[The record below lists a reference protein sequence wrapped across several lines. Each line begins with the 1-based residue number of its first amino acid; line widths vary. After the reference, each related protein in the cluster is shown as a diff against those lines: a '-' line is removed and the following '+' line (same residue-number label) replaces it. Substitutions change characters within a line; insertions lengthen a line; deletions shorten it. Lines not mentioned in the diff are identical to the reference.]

1 MYIFFSFNRTLF
13 IECRIKEY
21 LFISFSRKDRIT
33 IQEKEREELK
43 QKQLEIEAKKLAE
56 EREINKYSLIRHS
69 INSVLLKEKNIYIS

>member
-1 MYIFFSFNRTLF
+1 MRIDEIKNLLQIFIVIYRTMF
-13 IECRIKEY
+13 IEFRIKEY

-56 EREINKYSLIRHS
+56 ERRKNT
-69 INSVLLKEKNIYIS
+69 LKVERKTYTP

>member
-56 EREINKYSLIRHS
+56 ERRKNT
-69 INSVLLKEKNIYIS
+69 LKVERKTYTP